1 MARVLPVILLT
12 LLVLPSTARTQAR
25 PDFSGM
31 WKMDPSRSE
40 SAMQSEPIGPVTL
53 VITQTPIALRIDTT
67 RVDGTSTVTYTLGGS
82 ENKIPTGTARTHWEG
97 TTLVTEATHDVKGQT
112 VTTKTSRSLNA
123 ADELLVE
130 TILVVQHGYTLRGT
144 PNWGAAKDVYTRQHP

>member
-1 MARVLPVILLT
+1 
-12 LLVLPSTARTQAR
+12 
-25 PDFSGM
+25 
-31 WKMDPSRSE
+31 
-40 SAMQSEPIGPVTL
+40 MQSEPIGPVTL